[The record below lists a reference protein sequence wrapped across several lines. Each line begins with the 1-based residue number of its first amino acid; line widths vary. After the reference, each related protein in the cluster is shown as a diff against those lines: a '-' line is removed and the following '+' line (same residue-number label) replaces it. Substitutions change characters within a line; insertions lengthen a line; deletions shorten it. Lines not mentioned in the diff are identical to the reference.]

1 MEVTYKGFKGE
12 KIVDGGKEIIILA
25 GNDVDDIV
33 WIEDDEIRATEL
45 EPLQKILAEYGMSSV
60 KIKEEK
66 FHPGLRNYIVNI
78 RTSL

>member
-12 KIVDGGKEIIILA
+12 KIVDDGKEIIILA

-33 WIEDDEIRATEL
+33 WIEDDEIRATDL
-45 EPLQKILAEYGMSSV
+45 EPLQKILAEYGMSNV

-66 FHPGLRNYIVNI
+66 FHPGLSNFIVDI
-78 RTSL
+78 KGSI